1 MPFDGISF
9 NGSPWGN
16 GELHFSFPFPLK
28 PTLTVIA
35 TCLDHRFCMT
45 ITPTCHHAA
54 HAPLS
59 MRLPKRP
66 ALTAKVFYLEGG
78 VKKSMVVSLT
88 WLQSEQLGRPT

>member
-1 MPFDGISF
+1 
-9 NGSPWGN
+9 
-16 GELHFSFPFPLK
+16 
-28 PTLTVIA
+28 
-35 TCLDHRFCMT
+35 
-45 ITPTCHHAA
+45 
-54 HAPLS
+54 